1 MGTHNRQPLAAKM
14 KVLGA
19 VGALCIIVCILQ
31 PTSAELLQEEGAK
44 QTRLFGGYSTRTRL
58 STLTSTM
65 LYSCAS
71 SVKKGTTC
79 GGRKKR
85 RATTVVDDN
94 ESLEKRSLDSS
105 LDENKQLASS
115 TVDRAESKN
124 DQVGRLFIAM
134 TTFTTI
140 TTTSFTYNR
149 STTVSISYLCLP
161 LGGTIPP
168 VCG

>member
-1 MGTHNRQPLAAKM
+1 MGHNRQPLATKM
-14 KVLGA
+14 KVLGT

-105 LDENKQLASS
+105 LNEKKQLDSS
-115 TVDRAESKN
+115 AVESKN

>member
-1 MGTHNRQPLAAKM
+1 MGHTTGNLQQTKM

-105 LDENKQLASS
+105 LDEKKQLDSS
-115 TVDRAESKN
+115 AAESKN